1 MNFIA
6 FYFPDVG
13 CGGDDGNGVNQ
24 IRLGVPN
31 KPIVVVEDQFLRM
44 RCAAG
49 GQPRPEVVWYR
60 LDGRP
65 ITDGAWQGNLR

>member
-1 MNFIA
+1 MRTNWKKKTKTIKTTITPFI
-6 FYFPDVG
+6 
-13 CGGDDGNGVNQ
+13 GG
-24 IRLGVPN
+24 PN

-65 ITDGAWQGNLR
+65 ITDGAWQGKLTQLKTD

>member
-1 MNFIA
+1 MQPLTMA
-6 FYFPDVG
+6 TTMAALV
-13 CGGDDGNGVNQ
+13 GGDDTNWK
-24 IRLGVPN
+24 RLGGPN

-65 ITDGAWQGNLR
+65 ITDGAWQGTF